1 MPKLYHQE
9 GEWIVPGQQAKHAI
23 RADIPSTPA
32 ELAHWLNERKVAPQR
47 IAASEPIEP
56 PLRIE
61 PAQNFHSHPGYAGN
75 QRHHDRTMV
84 DGQRDDRPSRADFHR
99 ARGPLPRAAQSGP
112 IMLKTRPKPMNHL
125 ATFDNAYRV
134 ANQLADANGRN
145 YAIVRNGDRHQ
156 VREYPCC
163 AAIAVIRA
171 NDGAGSV
178 FGLAS

>member
-1 MPKLYHQE
+1 
-9 GEWIVPGQQAKHAI
+9 
-23 RADIPSTPA
+23 
-32 ELAHWLNERKVAPQR
+32 
-47 IAASEPIEP
+47 
-56 PLRIE
+56 
-61 PAQNFHSHPGYAGN
+61 
-75 QRHHDRTMV
+75 
-84 DGQRDDRPSRADFHR
+84 
-99 ARGPLPRAAQSGP
+99 
-112 IMLKTRPKPMNHL
+112 MNHL

-156 VREYPCC
+156 VREYPCR